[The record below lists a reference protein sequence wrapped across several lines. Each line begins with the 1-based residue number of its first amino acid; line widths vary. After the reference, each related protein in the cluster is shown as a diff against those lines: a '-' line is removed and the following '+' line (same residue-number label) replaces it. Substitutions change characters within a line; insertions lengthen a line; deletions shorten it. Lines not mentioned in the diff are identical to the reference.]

1 MAKEKTQVSE
11 MTREEY
17 QSLREE
23 LENLKTVERNE
34 ISEKIRIARG
44 FGDLSE
50 NSEYDEAKND
60 QARVEA
66 RISRLEEQLK
76 NVSIVE
82 TINTDYVAIGTKVV
96 LLDMEFGDE
105 AEYRIGSSAVGSGE
119 DVITVDSPV
128 GHAIIGKRVADIVSI
143 DTPSKKTYQMKI
155 LSISK

>member
-1 MAKEKTQVSE
+1 MAKEKNPVSE

-17 QSLREE
+17 QLLRDE
-23 LENLKTVERNE
+23 LEILKTVERNE

-60 QARVEA
+60 QARLEA

-82 TINTDYVAIGTKVV
+82 HINTDAVAIGTKVV
-96 LLDMEFGDE
+96 LLDMEYGE
-105 AEYRIGSSAVGSGE
+105 EIEYRIGSSATGSSE

-128 GHAIIGKRVADIVSI
+128 GRAIIGKKAGEIAEI
-143 DTPSKKTYQMKI
+143 ETPSKKTYQMKI
-155 LSISK
+155 VSISK